1 MKNIKSLLMIL
12 TVLMTVTGLYA
23 KEKKEKNQSQT
34 ETVIS
39 LQEIETGNENANN
52 LDDYFSDTD
61 ISSTTSSNIR
71 TTSTVWIFVRM
82 ILVLAIVVVLIYGV
96 LYFIKK
102 KTNIVKDEDDFLRR
116 AAYLNIAPGKTVEVI
131 TLVDKAY
138 LIGVTEDNI
147 SMLGEITD
155 KELIQAMNLNAD
167 KKQNTK
173 KPMNFDDV
181 LQLFM
186 GGKNRN
192 TIFNETERKINN
204 IFDNK

>member
-39 LQEIETGNENANN
+39 LQEIETGIENANN

-61 ISSTTSSNIR
+61 MSSTTTSNIR

-192 TIFNETERKINN
+192 NIFNETERKINN